1 MSCPYKNVFGK
12 PGEGVHSYRIFDI
25 AVIDVAVTIVAAIII
40 SSSFKISLWLVL
52 GVLFILGIILH
63 RAFCVR
69 TRVDRWLFS

>member
-1 MSCPYKNVFGK
+1 MSCPYKNVFGE